1 MRLLTRLSF
10 CGLSDFRKEG
20 DEAVQC
26 RFCWCTEDSEDNPL
40 ILACKCAGSVGYIHY
55 MCLKNWIKTQRH
67 VKEYGENV
75 TSYYW
80 KKFECEICKQSYPYI
95 FKKGQTLFKLID
107 INEPKP
113 GSQYILLESMPLDK
127 NTSRNIHMLTVTDK
141 KSDFKL
147 GRGHESEVRIN
158 DISVS
163 RCHAIIKCRKD
174 GFYIEDNLSKFGTI
188 VLLKNTLRLA
198 EDHTMA
204 VQVGRSVVSF
214 TIKNIDVD
222 RKMREKLKREIAPLL
237 SKNKNQN
244 LSTAANANG
253 AHNQPLKSS
262 NGGAGA
268 NLSANNANSNS
279 NAPSGGAVPADNAL
293 VSNNGP
299 PDGQAVSLAV
309 TSAERPTGPAIR
321 GDREVAGAY
330 SASREGKRLNMLGFS
345 NPAHHHLLDGSSNAA
360 ASSIVPNSTNE
371 REHRDLSG
379 LMGAY
384 GSVHHGA
391 GQPGYGSGQGAGA
404 ATASGGRGEGILSQS
419 GVSHSAL
426 VNSGNA
432 AILGHNSFKL
442 GSTSNTNNLNAAN
455 AGVGG
460 PATLGSTY
468 GALGASSGLHHH

>member
-1 MRLLTRLSF
+1 M
-10 CGLSDFRKEG
+10 
-20 DEAVQC
+20 QC
-26 RFCWCTEDSEDNPL
+26 RFCWCTEETDDNPL
-40 ILACKCAGSVGYIHY
+40 ILACKCAGTVGYIHY
-55 MCLKNWIKTQRH
+55 ACLKNWLKTQRH

-107 INEPKP
+107 ITEPKP
-113 GSQYILLESMPLDK
+113 DSQYILLESMPLDK

-237 SKNKNQN
+237 SKNKN
-244 LSTAANANG
+244 
-253 AHNQPLKSS
+253 
-262 NGGAGA
+262 
-268 NLSANNANSNS
+268 
-279 NAPSGGAVPADNAL
+279 
-293 VSNNGP
+293 
-299 PDGQAVSLAV
+299 
-309 TSAERPTGPAIR
+309 
-321 GDREVAGAY
+321 
-330 SASREGKRLNMLGFS
+330 
-345 NPAHHHLLDGSSNAA
+345 
-360 ASSIVPNSTNE
+360 
-371 REHRDLSG
+371 
-379 LMGAY
+379 
-384 GSVHHGA
+384 
-391 GQPGYGSGQGAGA
+391 
-404 ATASGGRGEGILSQS
+404 
-419 GVSHSAL
+419 
-426 VNSGNA
+426 
-432 AILGHNSFKL
+432 
-442 GSTSNTNNLNAAN
+442 LNAAN
-455 AGVGG
+455 KVASTDESAATGG
-460 PATLGSTY
+460 LVPSENALATRE
-468 GALGASSGLHHH
+468 AAPMNNSGH